1 MVKVRTFWNDNMTN
15 TPASLDKLETK
26 WTHVLQTSTLPFST
40 YSTLDQIK
48 KDMKQDTGYIMGVDA
63 QLKTMDSMGDQ
74 SQRPVVA

>member
-40 YSTLDQIK
+40 YSTMDQIK
-48 KDMKQDTGYIMGVDA
+48 QEMKQGTGYSMGVDA
-63 QLKTMDSMGDQ
+63 QLKTMYTMGDH
-74 SQRPVVA
+74 SQRPVAA